1 MANFTL
7 KDCLFGAVKLTQN
20 ADQHKYFYSKCSLE
34 FNSCSR
40 VLYPGFDFGESVIW
54 SRR

>member
-20 ADQHKYFYSKCSLE
+20 ADPHKYFCSKCSIG
-34 FNSCSR
+34 FDSCSR
-40 VLYPGFDFGESVIW
+40 VLCPGFDFGESVI
-54 SRR
+54 